1 MTFLAPGFFF
11 ASLAV
16 AAVIVVLHLIV
27 TRQPR
32 AGILPTAR
40 FVPDLPATATARA
53 TRPSDRLL
61 MLLRILLVLA
71 VGAGLSRPVFK
82 PSRATVGRVV
92 LADVSRSADD
102 SASLRDSLRA
112 VYRSGDALILFDSA
126 ARVIGGDAADS
137 IQSITPGSGKSRISA
152 GLIAALRA
160 GSAMRDAADSI
171 ELVIVSSF
179 ASDMVDAASPQIRS
193 LWPGGARLVR
203 VANVDRSAEGVR
215 SQALSITPAP
225 NDPLAVTVALA
236 QGRNGGT
243 IVRSG
248 SVARVG
254 DTVAR
259 ATIEWEAAGRPR
271 GAVPR
276 ARVDTIGGVVA
287 DTALVVA
294 GFARRWSYPAD
305 SVRDGVI
312 VARWIDGE
320 PAAVEWKSGDGC
332 RRSVSVPVTP
342 IGDLAIRGDFVAF
355 VRAIAGPCL
364 NDLPFVSIGE
374 AGLAMLRGSGGLAP
388 RDAFSPRSDTRSW
401 LAPWLLV
408 LALVC
413 ATGELVVRRRKVRD
427 IAYEARS
434 GAMKSAA

>member
-53 TRPSDRLL
+53 TRPSDLLL

-71 VGAGLSRPVFK
+71 VGAGLARPVFK
-82 PSRATVGRVV
+82 PSRAAVGRVI
-92 LADVSRSADD
+92 LADVSRFAGD
-102 SASLRDSLRA
+102 SVSLRDSLRA

-126 ARVIGGDAADS
+126 ARIIGGDIADS
-137 IQSITPGSGKSRISA
+137 IRTITPASGKPRISA
-152 GLIAALRA
+152 GLIAAMRA

-179 ASDMVDAASPQIRS
+179 TSDMIDAASPQVRS
-193 LWPGGARLVR
+193 LWPGSARLVR
-203 VANVDRSAEGVR
+203 VARVDRNADGDQ
-215 SQALSITPAP
+215 SQSLSIRPVP

-236 QGRNGGT
+236 QSRSGGA

-248 SVARVG
+248 SVAQAG

-259 ATIEWEAAGRPR
+259 AAIEWEAAGRPR
-271 GAVPR
+271 GAVAR

-287 DTALVVA
+287 DSALVVA
-294 GFARRWSYPAD
+294 GFTRRWSYPAD
-305 SVRDGVI
+305 SIRDGLI

-320 PAAVEWKSGDGC
+320 PAAVEWKSGEGC
-332 RRSVSVPVTP
+332 RRSVAVPVTP
-342 IGDLAIRGDFVAF
+342 VGDLAIRSDFVAF
-355 VRAIAGPCL
+355 VSAI
-364 NDLPFVSIGE
+364 
-374 AGLAMLRGSGGLAP
+374 
-388 RDAFSPRSDTRSW
+388 
-401 LAPWLLV
+401 
-408 LALVC
+408 
-413 ATGELVVRRRKVRD
+413 
-427 IAYEARS
+427 
-434 GAMKSAA
+434 